1 MAEAVD
7 PRDVVRAGT
16 MRRYVDVVGLLGAL
30 LLVQAVRGLDLS
42 DLTQPGAGF
51 WLVCGLLLM
60 GELRPVLTG
69 GSDKD
74 GLVVTTA
81 FVFAV
86 LLGHGVIAALLLQAL
101 ATTVVDLAKRKA
113 LWRIWFNVGQYTLS
127 WSAAALVMR
136 LLGHQA
142 SLAEPL
148 SLGHRDLAVA
158 LAGGATYFCV
168 NQVLAS
174 YAIALRAQEPFR
186 DVLFEDVRYEVS
198 TNATLLAL
206 APLVAL
212 AVERGVL
219 FVPLLLPPLLAVYQV
234 AGIARLREEQSLT
247 DALTGLPNRTRL
259 RQRTAEAL
267 AGQERTALVL
277 FDLDRFKEVNDTLG
291 HHVGDALLRVVS
303 QRLSDAVRPCD
314 TVARLGGDEFALV
327 LPGVRDVAG
336 ALQTAERLRA
346 VLTEAVL
353 LEGLLVDVGAS
364 VGVAVSPEDGTT
376 LDDLLQH
383 ADVAM
388 YVAKESG
395 TGVEAYAAE
404 RDLNTTGRLVV
415 LGELR
420 RAIAEDELELHF
432 QPKADLRLGRV
443 VGVEALVRWR
453 HPERGLIPPD
463 DFVPLAERT
472 GLVQL
477 LTTWVLDA
485 ALAQA
490 AVWRAEGLDL
500 DVAVNVSVKD
510 LCSGGLADRVAAA
523 LDRHGVPASRLQLEV
538 TEGTLFADPARATA
552 TLHGLRALGVTL
564 SLDDFGTGWSSLNHL
579 RRLPVSEVKI
589 DRSFVMR
596 MEDDPRDLAIVR
608 SVIDLG
614 LGLGLRVVAEGVET
628 EAAWQR
634 LAALGCDTAQGWFL
648 SKAQPADVLTPW
660 LHAHRAEQTDS
671 AALPQG

>member
-1 MAEAVD
+1 MSVAVD
-7 PRDVVRAGT
+7 PRDLVRPGV
-16 MRRYVDVVGLLGAL
+16 MRSYVHGVGLLGAL
-30 LLVQAVRGLDLS
+30 VLLDAVRRLDPHH
-42 DLTQPGAGF
+42 LTRPGAGF
-51 WLVCGLLLM
+51 WLVCLLLLL
-60 GELRPVLTG
+60 GELRPVLTTR
-69 GSDKD
+69 GSGRD

-86 LLGHGVIAALLLQAL
+86 LLGHGLVAALLLQAL
-101 ATTVVDLAKRKA
+101 ATTLVDLAKRKA

-127 WSAAALVMR
+127 WAAAALVMAAT
-136 LLGHQA
+136 GHQG
-142 SLAEPL
+142 SLAHPHA
-148 SLGHRDLAVA
+148 LGQHDVLWA
-158 LAGGATYFCV
+158 LAAGAAYFCV

-174 YAIALRAQEPFR
+174 YAIALRGQVSFR
-186 DVLFEDVRYEVS
+186 IVLLEDIRYEVA

-219 FVPLLLPPLLAVYQV
+219 FVPLLVPPLLAVYQV

-259 RQRTAEAL
+259 RQRTEAAL
-267 AGQERTALVL
+267 LGEERVALVL

-291 HHVGDALLRVVS
+291 HHVGDALLAVVAR
-303 QRLSDAVRPCD
+303 RLSEAVRPCD
-314 TVARLGGDEFALV
+314 TVARLGGDEFALL
-327 LPGVRDVAG
+327 LPGVRDSAAAV
-336 ALQTAERLRA
+336 QTAERLRT
-346 VLTEAVL
+346 VVTEAVL

-364 VGVAVSPEDGTT
+364 VGVAVSPDDGLT
-376 LDDLLQH
+376 LDDLLQR

-395 TGVEAYAAE
+395 SGVEAYAVE

-420 RAIAEDELELHF
+420 KALAEDELELHF
-432 QPKADLRLGRV
+432 QPKADLQRGRV
-443 VGVEALVRWR
+443 TGVEALVRWR
-453 HPERGLIPPD
+453 HPERGLVPPD
-463 DFVPLAERT
+463 EFVPLAERT

-485 ALAQA
+485 ALEQA
-490 AVWRAEGLDL
+490 AAWRADGLDL
-500 DVAVNVSVKD
+500 DIAVNVSVKD

-523 LDRHGVPASRLQLEV
+523 LARHGVPAERLQLEV

-552 TLHGLRALGVTL
+552 TLHGLQKLGVTL

-608 SVIDLG
+608 SVIELG

-628 EAAWQR
+628 EAAWHT
-634 LAALGCDTAQGWFL
+634 LAALGCDTAQGWWL

-660 LHAHRAEQTDS
+660 LHAHRAEQ
-671 AALPQG
+671 AGAVPGG